1 MKNIKIVLFAFLIS
15 FLIGFFLIKDYKKNI
30 KKSINYGFLY
40 GEFTKEE
47 FDLETI
53 KLSNYIYKINDSK
66 YEIYLGITRNE
77 KNIDKLKEF
86 FIKKGYDISIR
97 DISISKDLADLIDSC
112 DKLLER
118 VEEDKSIEQIEN
130 KILEYGVI

>member
-15 FLIGFFLIKDYKKNI
+15 FFIGFFLIKDYKKNI
-30 KKSINYGFLY
+30 KKEINYGFLY

-53 KLSNYIYKINDSK
+53 KLSNYIYKVNNSK

-77 KNIDKLKEF
+77 NNIDKLKEF

-97 DISISKDLADLIDSC
+97 NISISKDLAFLVDSC
-112 DKLLER
+112 DKLLEK
-118 VEEDKSIEQIEN
+118 VSLQESIEQIEN